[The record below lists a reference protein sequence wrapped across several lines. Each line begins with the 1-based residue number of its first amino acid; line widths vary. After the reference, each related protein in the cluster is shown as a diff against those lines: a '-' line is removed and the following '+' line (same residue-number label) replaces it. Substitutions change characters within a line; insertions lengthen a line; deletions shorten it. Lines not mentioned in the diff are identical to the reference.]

1 MEDEN
6 KETSYLNFNI
16 TQKIKPNFQLEDGR
30 TRSFRIDKSKHVIES
45 KNKKKTIKKGIKE
58 TIAEESRRTFLND
71 ARSIKQRMSSSKT
84 GAKMMTYTIY
94 HVHQTAISDS
104 ASSSN
109 NILNAAL
116 ESSTQEYQKND
127 ALQSETIPNEDVRNL
142 YSSNST
148 INCCITSKNPQK
160 ITETVYGF
168 AEFITTVGNT
178 IMMFT
183 PNYDSHRGN
192 KHDNRKS
199 TSKLSDSFTFS
210 SFQIQ
215 RTERLALEDLFD
227 LKIDGSK
234 KRIKTEKLANQNV
247 RPEEIQPGKTIK
259 KTESVKHVYD
269 TERSKESMIENV
281 SKKTYFLKPNDRLS
295 RIKGKA
301 TKKAALIKDTS
312 RLKIR
317 SEEKRRENFTHFK
330 PFNHKLESNKILNTH
345 YFTQEVPGLIKRTVI
360 SEGIT
365 TVYSTW
371 PIKSLIGTKL
381 TKLITKSS
389 EVFTMEMNE
398 VGEGFAGVVEATSVP
413 HLGFSGGRK

>member
-1 MEDEN
+1 M
-6 KETSYLNFNI
+6 K
-16 TQKIKPNFQLEDGR
+16 QKI
-30 TRSFRIDKSKHVIES
+30 
-45 KNKKKTIKKGIKE
+45 
-58 TIAEESRRTFLND
+58 
-71 ARSIKQRMSSSKT
+71 SISKT

-94 HVHQTAISDS
+94 NVHQTAISDS

-127 ALQSETIPNEDVRNL
+127 ALQSETIPNEDVSNL

-178 IMMFT
+178 IMMFA

-234 KRIKTEKLANQNV
+234 KRIKT
-247 RPEEIQPGKTIK
+247 
-259 KTESVKHVYD
+259 
-269 TERSKESMIENV
+269 
-281 SKKTYFLKPNDRLS
+281 
-295 RIKGKA
+295 
-301 TKKAALIKDTS
+301 
-312 RLKIR
+312 
-317 SEEKRRENFTHFK
+317 
-330 PFNHKLESNKILNTH
+330 
-345 YFTQEVPGLIKRTVI
+345 
-360 SEGIT
+360 
-365 TVYSTW
+365 
-371 PIKSLIGTKL
+371 
-381 TKLITKSS
+381 
-389 EVFTMEMNE
+389 
-398 VGEGFAGVVEATSVP
+398 
-413 HLGFSGGRK
+413 